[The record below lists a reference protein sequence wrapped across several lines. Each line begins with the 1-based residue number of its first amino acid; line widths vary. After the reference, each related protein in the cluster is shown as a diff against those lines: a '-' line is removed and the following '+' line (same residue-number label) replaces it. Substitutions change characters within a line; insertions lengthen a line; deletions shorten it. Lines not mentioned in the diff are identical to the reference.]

1 MFKNYLKV
9 AVRYLAAHKGYSL
22 INILGLAVGIT
33 CCMLIMLFV
42 KSEFSYDGF
51 HSKADRLYRVWQHEK
66 YEDQDF
72 INSVTPLPMA
82 AAIQKS
88 YAEVAAT
95 CRIYGFNP
103 MVKVHQNSFSE
114 SVRMVDST
122 FFKMF
127 DFRLVEGSLSD
138 PFPNPNT
145 AIITR
150 TLAKKYFGEEKA
162 TGKQIEIQIG
172 DEKIPFTISGIAA
185 NPPQES
191 SIQFQMLI
199 PYAKAHSVF
208 RPGFFTSWFNV
219 FNETYVLLNE
229 KVNALQLEKKFPAM
243 MKQQLGQDYKEG
255 GFKLHLQPITDIHLN
270 NEIPAGIEPVSNPKY
285 SYILATIGILLLI
298 VACVNFITL
307 SIGRSTTRA
316 MEVGVRKALGAER
329 KQLIGQFWG
338 EALLLTF
345 ISVTVALVLSA
356 LLIAP
361 FNTLIQRQLSLQ
373 FEPSFIL
380 FCFFIVLVI
389 ALIAGIYPAFI
400 LSRFNPVEVLKG
412 KLKMRSNT
420 GWLRQSLIVGQFVAS
435 IAMIICTIV
444 IGEQI
449 KYLRNKD
456 LGYNREQVVV
466 VPTNKNRAAGLPMA
480 ELFRNELV
488 KHPEVA
494 GVGISLFS
502 FAEGAWINLGF
513 TNDNRVYKSFQY
525 NMVDPEFINTMQIK
539 LVSGRMLSAANG
551 SDLNYAVLVNE
562 SFVKEFKLSD
572 PVGKKMPGKF
582 EQRIVGVVKDFNFQ
596 SLHNKVDPLVLS
608 LKPDSLVKSS
618 ENISYAFSPQP
629 RISVRFRG
637 GAMAANIDLLK
648 QSWKKIAPSQD
659 FEYKF
664 LDETL
669 AAQYQQETRTDI
681 IVKLASALSI
691 FIACMG
697 LFGLATLAVVRR
709 TREIGIRKVMG
720 ATVGSI
726 VVIISKEFVKLIII
740 ASIIAFP
747 LAWWFLQ
754 DWLKDFAYR
763 VNIGWWIYVAAGT
776 GALLV
781 ALCTVGAQAI
791 RAATMNPVRSLR
803 TE

>member
-1 MFKNYLKV
+1 
-9 AVRYLAAHKGYSL
+9 
-22 INILGLAVGIT
+22 
-33 CCMLIMLFV
+33 
-42 KSEFSYDGF
+42 
-51 HSKADRLYRVWQHEK
+51 
-66 YEDQDF
+66 
-72 INSVTPLPMA
+72 
-82 AAIQKS
+82 
-88 YAEVAAT
+88 
-95 CRIYGFNP
+95 
-103 MVKVHQNSFSE
+103 
-114 SVRMVDST
+114 
-122 FFKMF
+122 
-127 DFRLVEGSLSD
+127 
-138 PFPNPNT
+138 
-145 AIITR
+145 
-150 TLAKKYFGEEKA
+150 
-162 TGKQIEIQIG
+162 
-172 DEKIPFTISGIAA
+172 
-185 NPPQES
+185 
-191 SIQFQMLI
+191 
-199 PYAKAHSVF
+199 
-208 RPGFFTSWFNV
+208 
-219 FNETYVLLNE
+219 
-229 KVNALQLEKKFPAM
+229 
-243 MKQQLGQDYKEG
+243 
-255 GFKLHLQPITDIHLN
+255 
-270 NEIPAGIEPVSNPKY
+270 
-285 SYILATIGILLLI
+285 
-298 VACVNFITL
+298 
-307 SIGRSTTRA
+307 
-316 MEVGVRKALGAER
+316 
-329 KQLIGQFWG
+329 LIGQFWG

-380 FCFFIVLVI
+380 FCLLIVLVI
-389 ALIAGIYPAFI
+389 ALVAGIYPAFI

-449 KYLRNKD
+449 KYLKNKD

-488 KHPEVA
+488 KRPEVA

-513 TNDNRVYKSFQY
+513 TDDNRVYKSFQY

-551 SDLNYAVLVNE
+551 SDLNYSVLVNE

-618 ENISYAFSPQP
+618 ENISYTFSPQP

-637 GAMAANIDLLK
+637 GAVAANIAFLK
-648 QSWKKIAPSQD
+648 QSWKKIAPNQE

-681 IVKLASALSI
+681 IVKLASGLSI

-740 ASIIAFP
+740 ASLIAFP